1 VTGRTFAPDFS
12 AVCFDDC
19 FRDRETESDAAMIV
33 ATRLPEILK

>member
-12 AVCFDDC
+12 AVRLDHCLG
-19 FRDRETESDAAMIV
+19 DRQTKSDAAMIV